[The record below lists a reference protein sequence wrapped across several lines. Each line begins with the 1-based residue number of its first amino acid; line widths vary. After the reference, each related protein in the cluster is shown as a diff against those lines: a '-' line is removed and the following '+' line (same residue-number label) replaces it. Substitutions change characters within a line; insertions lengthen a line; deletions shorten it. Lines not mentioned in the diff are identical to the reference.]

1 MRVGGRVVIA
11 FLTINFLDLKLLQS
25 PPNVQVFTDKNDA
38 IDFLFPNSFDTPDFN
53 QRVILTGT
61 NSEVDQWNNI
71 IQKLNPNNSPTS
83 RKLHHLYSY
92 DVLAE
97 VDDPHDILKEILTPE
112 VLNRFHKNNV
122 PPNILTLCV
131 GDVCIILRNLSK
143 RDALTNNTRVRILS
157 ISKYC
162 IHVQTLGSNPVRAAI
177 PRIRFKFRL
186 PFGESYQLRRTQ
198 FPLRLAYSMSL
209 NKAQGQ
215 ELKMALLDLRKP
227 VFAHGHL
234 YVGLSRVREATNIA
248 IFTTKD
254 SLLIGSRLGTAEDG
268 DILPVTTNVIY
279 PELLLPT
286 NISTDQG
293 DDDNEVL
300 DRSMMLIASDYNE
313 AEDENIFM
321 I

>member
-1 MRVGGRVVIA
+1 M
-11 FLTINFLDLKLLQS
+11 T
-25 PPNVQVFTDKNDA
+25 
-38 IDFLFPNSFDTPDFN
+38 
-53 QRVILTGT
+53 
-61 NSEVDQWNNI
+61 
-71 IQKLNPNNSPTS
+71 
-83 RKLHHLYSY
+83 
-92 DVLAE
+92 E

-157 ISKYC
+157 IAKYC

-186 PFGESYQLRRTQ
+186 PFGESYQLRRIQ
-198 FPLRLAYSMSL
+198 FPLRLANSMSL

-279 PELLLPT
+279 PELLLPI